1 MTDTT
6 HDHLDDEF
14 TADDYHQLAD
24 STDAA
29 KAVAAGDLVIDWS
42 APPVT
47 LPPPAEGDA
56 MVVRTLRMPLAL
68 ELRVRALAEARGVPV
83 TTLMREFIADSTTAA
98 EDATGTP
105 RDPVAELHRIADAAS
120 RVARVLESGGRA
132 A

>member
-1 MTDTT
+1 LTGEAQDRV
-6 HDHLDDEF
+6 DDEF
-14 TADDYHQLAD
+14 TAEDYRQLAV
-24 STDAA
+24 SAEAA
-29 KAVAAGDLVIDWS
+29 QAVATGDVEIDWS
-42 APPVT
+42 APPVAMA
-47 LPPPAEGDA
+47 PAEGDA

-83 TTLMREFIADSTTAA
+83 TALMREFIADGTTAA
-98 EDATGTP
+98 EDANGTP

>member
-6 HDHLDDEF
+6 HQHLDDDF
-14 TADDYHQLAD
+14 TPDDYRQLAD
-24 STDAA
+24 STEAA
-29 KAVAAGDLVIDWS
+29 RQVAAGDLVIDWS

-47 LPPPAEGDA
+47 LPPPSDSDA

-83 TTLMREFIADSTTAA
+83 TTLMREFIADSTAAA
-98 EDATGTP
+98 EDSTGVT

-120 RVARVLESGGRA
+120 RVARTLETGGRTA
-132 A
+132 